1 MTQAAQCG
9 SQPRQMADAE
19 HCPCYTDS
27 MLKRS
32 LTRTNPY
39 LRDPA
44 KRRAM
49 FQMTVSTSTDIEGV
63 KLTPADLLSEP
74 NASERL
80 TSSRA
85 PVKSSRSPR

>member
-1 MTQAAQCG
+1 MAQVAQRG
-9 SQPRQMADAE
+9 LQPKKTADAE
-19 HCPCYTDS
+19 HRLCYTES

-49 FQMTVSTSTDIEGV
+49 FQMTVWTSTDVEGV

-74 NASERL
+74 NDSEHL
-80 TSSRA
+80 TSSRE
-85 PVKSSRSPR
+85 PVRSFRSRR

>member
-1 MTQAAQCG
+1 MLYD
-9 SQPRQMADAE
+9 P
-19 HCPCYTDS
+19 

-32 LTRTNPY
+32 LTKTNPY
-39 LRDPA
+39 LLDPA

-49 FQMTVSTSTDIEGV
+49 FQMTVYTSTDVEGV

-74 NASERL
+74 GASRHL

-85 PVKSSRSPR
+85 LVRSSRSPR